1 MTRKKR
7 YHKKTYLAP
16 GFTLIEVVL
25 ALTLS
30 AVVLSIVYSAMH
42 LSYKTSRKGEA
53 RMNRSQHIRTLVD
66 RLVPVIHSAYPLVQ
80 QVEEDRVLF
89 FSGKYD
95 SIGLVTADVDK
106 YRPDN
111 SNLPGL
117 RWVRF
122 FVDDQGLN
130 MEESY
135 FFDENVLDDEEA
147 GEVFLV
153 DPAVTDLEFE
163 YYEIKEDDSEGT
175 WLDEWD
181 PDDEDLGKLELPR
194 AIRVYLTMEEEGR
207 EIKIPPFTVRIYAYT
222 PVK

>member
-1 MTRKKR
+1 MTIKKK
-7 YHKKTYLAP
+7 YHKLYPAS

-42 LSYKTSRKGEA
+42 LSYRTSRKGEA
-53 RMNRSQHIRTLVD
+53 RMDRSQHIRTLVD

-80 QVEEDRVLF
+80 QIEEDRVLL
-89 FSGKYD
+89 FSGESD
-95 SIGLVTADVDK
+95 SLGLVTADVDK

-111 SNLPGL
+111 ANLPGL

-122 FVDDQGLN
+122 FVDDEGLN

-135 FFDENVLDDEEA
+135 FFNEDVLEEEA
-147 GEVFLV
+147 GEIFLV
-153 DPAVTDLEFE
+153 DSYVTNLEFE
-163 YYEIKEDDSEGT
+163 YYEIKEDESEGT

-181 PDDEDLGKLELPR
+181 PDDEDLGILELPR
-194 AIRVYLTMEEEGR
+194 AVRVHLTIEEEGR
-207 EIKIPPFTVRIYAYT
+207 EIEIPPFTIRIYAYE
-222 PVK
+222 PVR

>member
-1 MTRKKR
+1 MRMMKK
-7 YHKKTYLAP
+7 YHKSYLAS

-53 RMNRSQHIRTLVD
+53 RMDRSQHIRTLVD

-80 QVEEDRVLF
+80 QIDEDRVLF
-89 FSGKYD
+89 FSGESD
-95 SIGLVTADVDK
+95 SLGLVTADVDK

-122 FVDDQGLN
+122 FVDDEGLN

-135 FFDENVLDDEEA
+135 FFNEDVLEEEA
-147 GEVFLV
+147 GEIFLV
-153 DPAVTDLEFE
+153 DPYVTNLEFE
-163 YYEIKEDDSEGT
+163 YYEIKEDESEGT

-181 PDDEDLGKLELPR
+181 PDDEDLGILELPR
-194 AIRVYLTMEEEGR
+194 AVRVYLTIEEEGR
-207 EIKIPPFTVRIYAYT
+207 EL
-222 PVK
+222 